1 MKGAVIEP
9 WNRSFFREPDLIH
22 PDPVIVRAIYKG
34 LKGLPW
40 HRLRSNQGRDPA
52 HRAPPKYLSRILDT
66 EQNKLEP
73 LFPEEPPLIGITNI
87 IDPQH
92 LRPQSLVG
100 ADEALGF
107 QGT

>member
-1 MKGAVIEP
+1 
-9 WNRSFFREPDLIH
+9 
-22 PDPVIVRAIYKG
+22 
-34 LKGLPW
+34 
-40 HRLRSNQGRDPA
+40 
-52 HRAPPKYLSRILDT
+52 
-66 EQNKLEP
+66 LEP